1 MRAAESWHMADS
13 FPRNT
18 TEKLRDAATLRTAH
32 GNSPESGRQLS
43 GQRQSSATSTA
54 MIRDQRARRPSYRLG
69 PPRSPRNILLFVA
82 DVAAS
87 GRRTGLSPLE
97 AARQADLGRFA
108 GWADAE
114 RIVGNL
120 HRAYAEH
127 EGAPPGAAIDVVEAL
142 SDMVAYN
149 GGSPLTCLA

>member
-1 MRAAESWHMADS
+1 MVRDECLNGDIAD
-13 FPRNT
+13 PGKT
-18 TEKLRDAATLRTAH
+18 VLREVSPGHGQIFGDTAPVEATLDHLR
-32 GNSPESGRQLS
+32 
-43 GQRQSSATSTA
+43 
-54 MIRDQRARRPSYRLG
+54 
-69 PPRSPRNILLFVA
+69 FVA

-114 RIVGNL
+114 RIVGIR

-127 EGAPPGAAIDVVEAL
+127 EGAPPGAAIDKVEAL
-142 SDMVAYN
+142 SHMVAYD